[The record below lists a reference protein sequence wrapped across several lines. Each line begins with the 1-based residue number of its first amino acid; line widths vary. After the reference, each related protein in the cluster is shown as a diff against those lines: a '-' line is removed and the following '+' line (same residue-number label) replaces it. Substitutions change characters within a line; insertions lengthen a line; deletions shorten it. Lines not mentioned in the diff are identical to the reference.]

1 MKKNSVRLTAL
12 ILALVLSLSLALTDR
27 KSVV

>member
-1 MKKNSVRLTAL
+1 MSWLQVTLDTDSAVAEK
-12 ILALVLSLSLALTDR
+12 LADALTDR